1 MFTEKENRILER
13 AEDAILRKFD
23 EALNSGEPLSDAQFA
38 SLMEGVRVL
47 DRVCRMKYGVYPGNG
62 VHSDNPVGTSL
73 ICPSSK
79 SQSAQPVM

>member
-1 MFTEKENRILER
+1 MFTEKEKSILEQ
-13 AEDAILRKFD
+13 AEDAILRKFE
-23 EALNSGEPLSDAQFA
+23 EALDSSEPLSDAQFA

-62 VHSDNPVGTSL
+62 IHSDNPVGTSL

>member
-62 VHSDNPVGTSL
+62 IHSDNPVGTSL

>member
-1 MFTEKENRILER
+1 MFTEKENSILER

-38 SLMEGVRVL
+38 SLMDGVRVL

-62 VHSDNPVGTSL
+62 VYSDNPVGTSL

-79 SQSAQPVM
+79 SQSAQPVI